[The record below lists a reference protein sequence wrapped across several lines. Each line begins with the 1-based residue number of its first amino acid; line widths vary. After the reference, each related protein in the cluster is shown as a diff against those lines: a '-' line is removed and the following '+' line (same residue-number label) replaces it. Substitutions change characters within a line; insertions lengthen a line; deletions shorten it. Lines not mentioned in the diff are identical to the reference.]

1 MLVHQMEESVP
12 TKLLKHLF
20 KAGLLLRHQITTALS
35 GQESHKRSN
44 EPEHLFA
51 GDSVQTAYKNDIGLA
66 LKLYGNSILR
76 VAYSYLHSMSDAEDI
91 VQDTLMQLMKAD
103 PSFESPEHEKAWLL
117 RVAINLSKNKLKS
130 AWFRKN
136 TELIEDYR
144 AGELTEDLTFVWDA
158 VKALP
163 EKYRIV
169 IHLYY
174 HEGYSTAEI
183 ASLLDKKETTVRS
196 LLHRARGTLKNNLKG
211 DYDFDEQVQ

>member
-1 MLVHQMEESVP
+1 MLVCQVETMP
-12 TKLLKHLF
+12 IRLQKYIN
-20 KAGLLLRHQITTALS
+20 KAGSLLSQATTLFIGSKGDIRPKAPESSFDENCIQIT
-35 GQESHKRSN
+35 
-44 EPEHLFA
+44 
-51 GDSVQTAYKNDIGLA
+51 YKNDIGLA
-66 LKLYGNSILR
+66 LRLYGNSILR

-91 VQDTLMQLMKAD
+91 VQDTLLQLMRAD

-136 TELIEDYR
+136 TELIEDNR
-144 AGELTEDLTFVWDA
+144 AVELADDLTFVWDA

-211 DYDFDEQVQ
+211 AYDFDEQVQ